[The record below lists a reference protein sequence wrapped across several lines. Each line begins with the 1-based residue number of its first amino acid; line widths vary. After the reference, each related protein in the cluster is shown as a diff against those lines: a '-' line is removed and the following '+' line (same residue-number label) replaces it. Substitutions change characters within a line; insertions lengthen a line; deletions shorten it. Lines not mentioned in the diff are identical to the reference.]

1 MAVESPPRAPRGR
14 RWPGAQAIGRGSA
27 FALALFLSAPCLA
40 ADVALCE
47 SCHGPGGNSVTPLT
61 PSIAGQPVVFL
72 ENQLVF
78 FREGLRTAPVMM
90 PVMKG
95 VTDAEITALARHF
108 SEQEARPAGAVPADP
123 AAVARGRQIADARRC
138 KRCHLANYEGHSQ
151 VPRLA
156 GQRADWLL
164 DSMKAFRDGKRAGGD
179 TMMTDVLDGL
189 SDTDLAALTAYL
201 ASLPP
206 APATAR

>member
-1 MAVESPPRAPRGR
+1 LLCAPG
-14 RWPGAQAIGRGSA
+14 
-27 FALALFLSAPCLA
+27 FA

-61 PSIAGQPVVFL
+61 PSIAGQPLTFL

-95 VTDAEITALARHF
+95 VGDAEITALARHF
-108 SEQEARPAGAVPADP
+108 SKQPVKAPQSAAGSP
-123 AAVARGRQIADARRC
+123 AAIARGREIAEARRC

-156 GQRADWLL
+156 GQRGDWLF
-164 DSMKAFRDGKRAGGD
+164 DSMKAFRDGKRPGGD

-189 SDTDLAALTAYL
+189 SDADIAALTAYL
-201 ASLPP
+201 VSLPP
-206 APATAR
+206 